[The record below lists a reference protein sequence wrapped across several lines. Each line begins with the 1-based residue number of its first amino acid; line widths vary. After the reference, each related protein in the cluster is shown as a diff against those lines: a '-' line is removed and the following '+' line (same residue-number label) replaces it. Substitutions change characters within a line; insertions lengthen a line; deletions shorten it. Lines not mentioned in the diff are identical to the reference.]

1 MSHRGASTTY
11 TTSYNISIGG
21 REGEKLCDAMR
32 RMNDL
37 DPTTAEG
44 AGVTSTASQ
53 RGNTHTHT
61 QTQQGFDLA
70 NKCDT
75 GMHDRR

>member
-1 MSHRGASTTY
+1 MR
-11 TTSYNISIGG
+11 
-21 REGEKLCDAMR
+21 DAMR

-37 DPTTAEG
+37 DPAEG

-53 RGNTHTHT
+53 RGNTH
-61 QTQQGFDLA
+61 TQQGFDLA